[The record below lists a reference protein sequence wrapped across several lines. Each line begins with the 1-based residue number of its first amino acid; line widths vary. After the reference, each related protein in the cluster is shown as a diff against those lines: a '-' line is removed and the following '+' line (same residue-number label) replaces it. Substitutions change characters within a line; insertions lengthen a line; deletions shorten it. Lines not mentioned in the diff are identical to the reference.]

1 MCELLCKKIMQH
13 IHIILCLMVAFTP
26 MAVNAMICGLSDVN
40 IYPNHQYESYKQVY
54 ATSFAPQIKKIRI

>member
-1 MCELLCKKIMQH
+1 MPNG
-13 IHIILCLMVAFTP
+13 AFTP

-54 ATSFAPQIKKIRI
+54 ATSFAPQIKKFRI

>member
-13 IHIILCLMVAFTP
+13 IHIIFMPNGAFTP
-26 MAVNAMICGLSDVN
+26 MAVNAIICGLSDVN

-54 ATSFAPQIKKIRI
+54 ATSFAPQIKKLGV